1 MGCVL
6 GLSDASEDN
15 SLNGKE
21 IRRKTKPIRPMSELI
36 VHASR
41 VVLESDAAVPADP
54 YYQY

>member
-54 YYQY
+54 